1 MYEVLNLVV
10 CSNLKILFFIIMSGR
25 SKYSKASHIVRPVTA
40 VILRPVNVIAVI
52 LRPVIAVILRPVIAV
67 ILLL

>member
-10 CSNLKILFFIIMSGR
+10 CSNLKILYFIIMSGR

-40 VILRPVNVIAVI
+40 VILRPVTAVI